1 MKISGHFSLTQGING
16 RVIQQAGTGNILG
29 SVALFGGG
37 SNQDELG
44 SVEFI
49 NFTNHAVTA
58 GANLSANSAA
68 SAACGNTNLSVWN
81 SKGNGTW
88 ASYATTDVYSYGTNT
103 VASGT
108 NSNGTNLLL
117 SVQAGRSSVGNATV
131 GVFAG
136 GEYTAESNVY
146 TYASNA
152 VVGVFGGG
160 VSSTDV
166 TYATTDIYT
175 YSNNTTATGTNLRNT
190 EYGVAATGTATYG
203 VFGGG
208 FLGTANSYIQ
218 TIDIYNYS
226 TNARTTGGSL
236 SAAVS
241 TAAAAGNTTLG
252 IFASGETNG
261 NGFASTTSL
270 YTFATQAS
278 ALGTSLTTPRRDL
291 AGASATPGNF

>member
-152 VVGVFGGG
+152 VVGGSNLSHSRSWLGAAGNATLGVFGGG

-166 TYATTDIYT
+166 TYATTDIYLFKQ
-175 YSNNTTATGTNLRNT
+175 YYCNRH
-190 EYGVAATGTATYG
+190 
-203 VFGGG
+203 
-208 FLGTANSYIQ
+208 
-218 TIDIYNYS
+218 
-226 TNARTTGGSL
+226 
-236 SAAVS
+236 
-241 TAAAAGNTTLG
+241 
-252 IFASGETNG
+252 
-261 NGFASTTSL
+261 
-270 YTFATQAS
+270 
-278 ALGTSLTTPRRDL
+278 
-291 AGASATPGNF
+291 